1 MIVSSSC
8 NDLLDGWKQ
17 PGVPDR
23 EVVKA
28 LAVVFAVTQRA
39 SLHGQQHAAYSFC
52 YNLPA
57 VSSETNL
64 QFLHWCAQRQVTITA
79 VMSLSELLH
88 LPIAIPNIGR
98 LFDEDQLEKLFNAI
112 QCGSNISL
120 KSMGRDAQ
128 TLYEDICFHLY

>member
-1 MIVSSSC
+1 M
-8 NDLLDGWKQ
+8 
-17 PGVPDR
+17 
-23 EVVKA
+23 KA

-39 SLHGQQHAAYSFC
+39 SLHGQQHAAYSFCYNLPAVSC

-128 TLYEDICFHLY
+128 TLTSGLGGAASVMGTGCSPG